1 MAEVVLW
8 VDVGSVKVNK
18 FRIYFLAIIANE
30 SVLFV
35 AFVQLEMLLE

>member
-1 MAEVVLW
+1 MTKIMLW
-8 VDVGSVKVNK
+8 IDVGSVKVNK